1 LRQQAEE
8 QEQSLKS
15 QEDELNS
22 KKQELEGLKQ
32 EEAKLEQ
39 QQRDS
44 RDHLESLTKNLQDTQ
59 LQISQVIGKL

>member
-1 LRQQAEE
+1 
-8 QEQSLKS
+8 
-15 QEDELNS
+15 
-22 KKQELEGLKQ
+22 LKQ

-44 RDHLESLTKNLQDTQ
+44 RDQLESLTKNLQDTQ